1 MDFNFDVGGSS
12 DPSKL
17 AKSDYA
23 FVCEDAEVKT
33 TRAGNGQYVN
43 CKFVVADGPCK
54 GKIVWTMFNI
64 SNPSETAQKIGR
76 EQLSKLCMAI
86 GFKEGDKLTDTAMLL
101 RKPFKGSLDI
111 KQRKDNGENYFDIV
125 KFDKL
130 DDQTAA
136 RILKEQADRMP
147 SDSSEPPF

>member
-1 MDFNFDVGGSS
+1 
-12 DPSKL
+12 
-17 AKSDYA
+17 
-23 FVCEDAEVKT
+23 
-33 TRAGNGQYVN
+33 
-43 CKFVVADGPCK
+43 
-54 GKIVWTMFNI
+54 
-64 SNPSETAQKIGR
+64 
-76 EQLSKLCMAI
+76 MAI

-101 RKPFKGSLDI
+101 RKPFKGSLEI

-147 SDSSEPPF
+147 SDSSEAPF

>member
-1 MDFNFDVGGSS
+1 MDLNFDVGSSS
-12 DPSKL
+12 DQTRL
-17 AKSDYA
+17 AKGDYP
-23 FVCEDAEVKT
+23 FVCTDAEVKT

-54 GKIVWTMFNI
+54 GKIVWAMFNI

-86 GFKEGDKLTDTAMLL
+86 GFKEGEKLTDTAMLL

-125 KFDKL
+125 KFEKL
-130 DDQTAA
+130 DDPTSA
-136 RILKEQADRMP
+136 RILKEQADSM
-147 SDSSEPPF
+147 SEDTGEAPF